1 MFRGHYQI
9 LCLFFFLKMQNCH
22 GIGCAKWKDRLL
34 WVHSSILNSQC
45 CESCKINL
53 TSRKVRLLGILIQH
67 PFIRKVLYK
76 YFRICHFGLLNLDLY
91 LCSWRRSMSEYLYL
105 EYIYLFRVS
114 RCWYFCL
121 YFCKVI
127 NQTIFLLPH

>member
-9 LCLFFFLKMQNCH
+9 LCGIFCLFFF
-22 GIGCAKWKDRLL
+22 R
-34 WVHSSILNSQC
+34 
-45 CESCKINL
+45 CKIVMELVVQNERTGYYESTQVYLTVSVVYPAKL
-53 TSRKVRLLGILIQH
+53 TSHLTGRKVRLLGILIQH

-105 EYIYLFRVS
+105 EYIYFFRVL
-114 RCWYFCL
+114 CC
-121 YFCKVI
+121 
-127 NQTIFLLPH
+127 